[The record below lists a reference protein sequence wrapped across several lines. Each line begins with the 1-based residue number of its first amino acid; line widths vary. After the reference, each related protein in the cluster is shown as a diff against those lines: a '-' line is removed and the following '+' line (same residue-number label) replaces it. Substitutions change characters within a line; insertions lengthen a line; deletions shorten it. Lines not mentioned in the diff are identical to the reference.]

1 MIKNCLDYHRETSYD
16 RHRMGG
22 HFLDWANQP
31 AVFKTYQGIE
41 LTKLPREVELPKRKL
56 SSLLLDKTPG
66 ALATGID
73 LSTLSKLLLL
83 THTLTAKARSQ
94 EGDFYFRSAASA
106 GALYPTEIYTTTH
119 GVAGLDDGLYHFA
132 LHEHGLA
139 LLRNGELGTSLL
151 KAAGLA
157 EKTVPVVTLVLTA
170 IFFRSAWKYRDR
182 AYRYHLLD
190 TGHVEENLILALKA
204 LGLSYHVSYDFDD
217 DRVNPLLGLD
227 EKREVALALVFVPG
241 QENLQEQGEAR
252 IDPLPESLLKASLVS
267 AAEVD
272 YPIIREIH
280 EAGMH
285 RAESVEQRACT
296 EKEMVHEL
304 GLTPKTW
311 TSLETNQPW
320 PEIMN
325 YPDCVFMRR
334 SRRNFVKR
342 PLGKEHMAGLLH
354 CLCAP
359 DRQGY
364 GEALAAG
371 FLAGRVDGMAP
382 GFYLL
387 DRNRGAAG
395 MVAPGSFIETM
406 AHICLDQAW
415 LVQAGVHFL
424 FLADLDLVERTWG
437 PRGYR
442 YAMMTAGRLGQRL
455 YIAATAMGLGCCGI
469 GAFYDAEARD
479 LLGLNE
485 NSRLLYLVAVG
496 AVKNQ

>member
-1 MIKNCLDYHRETSYD
+1 MIKNCLDYHHETSYD
-16 RHRMGG
+16 RRRMGG
-22 HFLDWANQP
+22 HFLDWTNQP
-31 AVFKTYQGIE
+31 GVFKTYHGIE
-41 LTKLPREVELPKRKL
+41 PMKLSREVELPKCKL
-56 SSLLLDKTPG
+56 SSLLLDKTPD
-66 ALATGID
+66 AMATGID

-119 GVAGLDDGLYHFA
+119 GVAGLDDGLYHYA

-139 LLRNGELGTSLL
+139 LLRNGEFGTSLL
-151 KAAGLA
+151 KAAGSA
-157 EKTVPVVTLVLTA
+157 EKTIPVVTMVLAA

-182 AYRYHLLD
+182 AYRYHLMD

-217 DRVNPLLGLD
+217 DRVNHLLGLD
-227 EKREVALALVFVPG
+227 EKREVALALVYFEG
-241 QENLQEQGEAR
+241 QDVAQGQGKAA
-252 IDPLPESLLKASLVS
+252 IDELPESILKASRVS
-267 AAEVD
+267 AGEVD

-280 EAGMH
+280 GAGKKLRTGEIGQVEMTEALGP
-285 RAESVEQRACT
+285 RPEKWSET
-296 EKEMVHEL
+296 EA
-304 GLTPKTW
+304 PASW
-311 TSLETNQPW
+311 N
-320 PEIMN
+320 EIVD

-387 DRNRGAAG
+387 DRNRKAVG

-406 AHICLDQAW
+406 AHICLDQGW
-415 LVQAGVHFL
+415 LVQAGVHFF
-424 FLADLDLVERTWG
+424 FLADLDLVDRTWG

-455 YIAATAMGLGCCGI
+455 YVAATAMGLGCCGI
-469 GAFYDAEARD
+469 GAFYDAEAMD